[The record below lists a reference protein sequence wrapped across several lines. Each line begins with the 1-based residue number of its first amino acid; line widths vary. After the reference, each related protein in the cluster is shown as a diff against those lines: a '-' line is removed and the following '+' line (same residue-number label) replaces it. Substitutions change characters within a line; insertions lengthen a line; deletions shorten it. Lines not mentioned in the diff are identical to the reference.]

1 MRAEAIMLPDCRR
14 CGLDPAHILSVCG
27 LAASGGHDHPAQ
39 AVATAGGVRVQLGSR
54 QAARDALA
62 ALARVGYQ
70 AVPMASR
77 RHGRDLLVAEWST
90 PGLEWRLAAMR
101 NVIYQLGAD
110 PATTAAAAI
119 GQYRRAGAVPPARVV
134 AAVLADARAQL
145 RAWVSAR
152 SGIHAPHDPAI
163 LPADLGN
170 ALRLR
175 AAWALEAAIDDLIE
189 RQLRVAGHAVPLFGS
204 LRQYGSDDQAQE
216 MALRRAGITFH
227 LNGYP
232 ERDSSAQA
240 EDAARLQ
247 CPDPPSRPG
256 LGGRARA
263 GQAPLAVAGFPT
275 PVTGTAA
282 ARAAASS
289 ARPGGRHF
297 PASRPGRNP

>member
-1 MRAEAIMLPDCRR
+1 MLPDCRR

-39 AVATAGGVRVQLGSR
+39 AVATTGGVRVQLGSR
-54 QAARDALA
+54 RAARDALA

-119 GQYRRAGAVPPARVV
+119 GQYRRAGAVPPARLE

-175 AAWALEAAIDDLIE
+175 AAWALETAIGDLIE

-204 LRQYGSDDQAQE
+204 LRQYSSDDQAQE
-216 MALRRAGITFH
+216 TALRRAGITFY

-240 EDAARLQ
+240 KAARPQ
-247 CPDPPSRPG
+247 CPDPPSGPG
-256 LGGRARA
+256 LALRSRA
-263 GQAPLAVAGFPT
+263 GQAPLAAAGFPT

-282 ARAAASS
+282 ARAAAASS
-289 ARPGGRHF
+289 ARPAGRHF